1 MNFNSLR
8 DAYREEVIRTRRA
21 FHAAPELSGHEWN
34 TAERIRAI
42 LTGAGIPWEP
52 CGKELPRTLVTIDG
66 VGAGKTI
73 LLRADIDALPI
84 EEKNDVPYKS
94 GTKGVMHACG
104 HDGHMAML
112 LGFAKELNTYY
123 KTLDK
128 NILLIFQPGEE
139 SPGGAHLICE
149 DNILKKYHVLYKQL

>member
-52 CGKELPRTLVTIDG
+52 CGKELPGTLVTIDG

-94 GTKGVMHACG
+94 GTKGG
-104 HDGHMAML
+104 PFL
-112 LGFAKELNTYY
+112 
-123 KTLDK
+123 
-128 NILLIFQPGEE
+128 
-139 SPGGAHLICE
+139 
-149 DNILKKYHVLYKQL
+149 

>member
-52 CGKELPRTLVTIDG
+52 CGKELPGTLVTIDG
-66 VGAGKTI
+66 IGAGKTI
-73 LLRADIDALPI
+73 LLRADIDVLPI
-84 EEKNDVPYKS
+84 EEKNDP
-94 GTKGVMHACG
+94 
-104 HDGHMAML
+104 
-112 LGFAKELNTYY
+112 
-123 KTLDK
+123 
-128 NILLIFQPGEE
+128 
-139 SPGGAHLICE
+139 
-149 DNILKKYHVLYKQL
+149 